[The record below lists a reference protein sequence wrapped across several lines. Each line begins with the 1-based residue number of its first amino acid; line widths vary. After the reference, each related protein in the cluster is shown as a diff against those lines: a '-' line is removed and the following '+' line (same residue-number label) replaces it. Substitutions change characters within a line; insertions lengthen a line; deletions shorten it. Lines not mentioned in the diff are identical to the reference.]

1 MADTADDVLLRIDAI
16 HRRWLNGEI
25 SQEDAL
31 FEIGDLLDRL
41 QRDADDE
48 ESRPSGSR

>member
-1 MADTADDVLLRIDAI
+1 MADTADDVLRAIDEI

-31 FEIGDLLDRL
+31 FEIGDRLDRL
-41 QRDADDE
+41 QRDADKETD
-48 ESRPSGSR
+48 PSGSR